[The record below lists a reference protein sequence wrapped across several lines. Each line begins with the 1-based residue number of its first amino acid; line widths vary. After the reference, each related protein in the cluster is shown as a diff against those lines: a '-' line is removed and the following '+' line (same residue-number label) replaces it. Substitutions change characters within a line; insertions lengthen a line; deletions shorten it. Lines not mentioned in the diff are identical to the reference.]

1 MTLPSKSPSDPYD
14 ISKELARQ
22 AVEKYSEIT
31 ALRAAVQLI
40 PYIGGP
46 LDTLIEGEGQK
57 IQQRRITQFI
67 NELDKRLR
75 NIETPKDALE
85 NEELFDLMVG
95 TFERVVKTRSSEKQ
109 ARFAQIIANEIAH
122 PKGIDEVETAI
133 RLIGELDDIHILIL
147 DAILHAPLA
156 PSPYDGSKFVTVSK
170 HIPFPMDA
178 SHVHPILTKEFPTIP
193 EHILRLTCSELVSK
207 GLIFD
212 DGVGKYSGTAM
223 EQFAATNLAMWLF
236 AWLESN

>member
-1 MTLPSKSPSDPYD
+1 MSDQPD
-14 ISKELARQ
+14 ISKELIRQ
-22 AVEKYSEIT
+22 SAEKYSET
-31 ALRAAVQLI
+31 LTLRALVQLI

-46 LDTLIEGEGQK
+46 LDTLIGGEGQK
-57 IQQRRITQFI
+57 IQQRRIALFI
-67 NELDKRLR
+67 EELDRRLKS
-75 NIETPKDALE
+75 IEVPQNVLA

-95 TFERVVKTRSSEKQ
+95 TFERVVKTRSLEKQ

-156 PSPYDGSKFVTVSK
+156 PAPYEGSTFVTVSK
-170 HIPFPMDA
+170 HIPFPGDA
-178 SHVHPILTKEFPTIP
+178 NHTYLILTKEFPAIP

-212 DGVGKYSGTAM
+212 DGVGKFSGTAM
-223 EQFAATNLAMWLF
+223 EQFAATNLSIWLF